1 MSRQYIDC
9 REFPSEAQCT
19 LAMSADDEAE
29 LLDAAAQHAVR
40 VHGHKDGPE
49 LRAQLKQCVHE
60 GEAVA

>member
-19 LAMSADDEAE
+19 LAMSADSEAE
-29 LLDAAAQHAVR
+29 LLDAAASHAVR